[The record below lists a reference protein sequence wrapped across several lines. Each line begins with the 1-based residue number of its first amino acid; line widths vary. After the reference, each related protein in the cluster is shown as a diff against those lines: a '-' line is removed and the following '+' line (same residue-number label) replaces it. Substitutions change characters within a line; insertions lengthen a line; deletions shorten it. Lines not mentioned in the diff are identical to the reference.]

1 VSSDT
6 GTALNKPGTLP
17 EYVSLMDTTLRDGE
31 QTQGVSFTAGEK
43 LNIAQ
48 ALLESLGVDRIE
60 VASARVSDG
69 EQEAVSSIVNWARDH
84 GLESRVEVLGF
95 VDFDRSVNWI
105 GEAGGQVL
113 NLLVKGSE
121 KHCTNQL
128 GKTLDEHVSDII
140 KTVAYARE
148 QGLRVNTYLEDW
160 SNGYKD
166 NREYVFNLM
175 TAINESGIDHFMLPD
190 TLGVMSP
197 DEVFAALSDMRRNFP
212 LQVFD
217 FHPHNDYGLATAN
230 CMAAVKAG
238 ITNLHCTMNCLGER
252 AGNVSLAELCVVLRD
267 KMDISTG
274 IDENHLHDI
283 STMVEQFSGK
293 YIAANMP
300 ILGQDVFTQTAGIHA
315 DGDVKAGLYETR
327 LSPERFDRKRTYA
340 LGKLS
345 GKASVLKNIEELGIT
360 LTDENLKIVLQRV
373 VALGDSK
380 NTITADDL
388 PFIIADVLESNDY
401 QHIKL
406 LDCEINSRFDKDS
419 VVKLEVDINGV
430 SYSENGSGNGGY
442 AAFIDALKKILDQVD
457 FDMPELVDYAVRIP
471 RGGKPGALTECTITW
486 SGNASGNKAGNQGKN
501 MRTRGVHSN
510 QVYAAVAAT
519 LRMINTRLHS
529 QESQHD

>member
-1 VSSDT
+1 VEFDVT
-6 GTALNKPGTLP
+6 DQVVTLP

-31 QTQGVSFTAGEK
+31 QTQGVSFSAGEK

-48 ALLESLGVDRIE
+48 AMLESLGVDRIE

-69 EQEAVSSIVNWARDH
+69 EQDAVRSIIDWAKGQ
-84 GLESRVEVLGF
+84 GLEGKVEVLGF
-95 VDFDRSVNWI
+95 VDYDRSVNWI
-105 GEAGGQVL
+105 KEAGGQVL

-128 GKTLDEHVSDII
+128 GKTLDEHVADIHN
-140 KTVAYARE
+140 TVVYARE
-148 QGLRVNTYLEDW
+148 QGLQVNAYLEDW
-160 SNGYKD
+160 SNGYHDNKD
-166 NREYVFNLM
+166 YVFKLM
-175 TAINESGIDHFMLPD
+175 AAIKDCGIEHFMLPD

-197 DEVFAALSDMRRNFP
+197 DEVFSALSDMRTNFP
-212 LQVFD
+212 EQVFD

-252 AGNVSLAELCVVLRD
+252 AGNVSLAELTVVLRD
-267 KMDISTG
+267 KLDIKTG
-274 IDENHLHDI
+274 IDETHLHAI

-315 DGDVKAGLYETR
+315 DGDVKGGLYETQ

-360 LTDENLKIVLQRV
+360 LSDDNLKRVLQRV
-373 VALGDSK
+373 VSLGDSK
-380 NTITADDL
+380 ETITADDL
-388 PFIIADVLESNDY
+388 PFIIADVLESSDY
-401 QHIKL
+401 QHISL
-406 LDCEINSRFDKDS
+406 VECQIHSQYEKDS
-419 VVKLEVDINGV
+419 QV
-430 SYSENGSGNGGY
+430 SLTVEIKGIEYSENGTGNGGY
-442 AAFIDALKKILDQVD
+442 AAFIDALKKIMTQQN
-457 FDMPELVDYAVRIP
+457 FERPELLDYSVRIP
-471 RGGKPGALTECTITW
+471 RGGKTGALTECTITW
-486 SGNASGNKAGNQGKN
+486 SGDHVGNTGKN
-501 MRTRGVHSN
+501 LRTRGVHSN
-510 QVYAAVAAT
+510 QVYAAVEAT

-529 QESQHD
+529 LESRD